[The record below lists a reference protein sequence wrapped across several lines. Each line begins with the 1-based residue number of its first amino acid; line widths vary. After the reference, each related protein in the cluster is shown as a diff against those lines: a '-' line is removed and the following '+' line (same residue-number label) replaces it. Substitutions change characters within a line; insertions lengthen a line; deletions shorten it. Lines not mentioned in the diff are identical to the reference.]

1 MQETRLQSVDQEDPL
16 KMGEWLPTPVLL
28 PREFH
33 GQRILECY
41 SPWGRRVGHESTT
54 NTFTFFI
61 VVNILKFID
70 IPNHYVVHQEL
81 K

>member
-1 MQETRLQSVDQEDPL
+1 MQETQLQSVGQEDPL
-16 KMGEWLPTPVLL
+16 EIGEWLPTPVLL
-28 PREFH
+28 PRDFH

-41 SPWGRRVGHESTT
+41 SPWGRRVRHKSET
-54 NTFTFFI
+54 NTFTFFT

-70 IPNHYVVHQEL
+70 IANHYVVHQEL